1 MAFGGLKKE
10 KDRNDLIT
18 YVAPPPPKTTPEAKL
33 TLVQSFTQHHQIII
47 FLHIVS
53 LKIKHRT
60 PLYSSFLMCYD
71 LVLSLI

>member
-18 YVAPPPPKTTPEAKL
+18 YVATPPKTTPETGL
-33 TLVQSFTQHHQIII
+33 TLVQSFTQHDQIII
-47 FLHIVS
+47 FLHIFS
-53 LKIKHRT
+53 LKTKHRN

-71 LVLSLI
+71 LVLSVV